1 MSEIK
6 VLKTVNDSENSQS
19 VKLKNLSAENARLNS
34 EYRETAA
41 LLVRR
46 ELELAECRYRLK
58 SMTAMYEEVCTS
70 LSWAS
75 TAPIRKIL
83 DKAKR
88 TYFRSSQ
95 STLSAPLASST
106 GFVTEFK
113 SGSQQWLAN
122 LYSCPDK
129 LIRTGEN
136 DPFPPARLEI
146 LYVYKIASFGGVERV
161 LLNRAEAFK
170 RHNMA
175 CRISLFFYED
185 EGALARLSEYI
196 MAHALESHVRIVTR
210 IDAADYD
217 YVFSIDTP
225 EALNAGIPPEKL
237 VFECHTTYQD
247 ELIYL
252 SKLPDGIRLVAV
264 PSESARRDVAER
276 VPALKDKLVVV
287 RNFIP
292 GHDASVSGES
302 VIWKKRPLLYL
313 GRLDDHK
320 NYREVLDIF
329 QTYRE
334 LFADDLFLLLVG
346 PVLRSID
353 LPAEIS
359 RRNIGDST
367 VLLPPVAF
375 DRAWHVYEAV
385 KQNQGI
391 FVSSS
396 MAESFG
402 LSAAEALTSGL
413 PVLLSGIS
421 AHIDLVAGSMANLYP
436 LGDAVAGAGKLRG
449 LIEKYDR
456 AVIDAET
463 FGRQF
468 SEDKFVTDW
477 QSLLALLK

>member
-19 VKLKNLSAENARLNS
+19 VKLKNLSAENARLRT
-34 EYRETAA
+34 ECRETAA

-58 SMTAMYEEVCTS
+58 SMIAMYEEVCTS

-95 STLSAPLASST
+95 STLSAPLASSA
-106 GFVTEFK
+106 GFVAEFNDVSRK
-113 SGSQQWLAN
+113 WLTN
-122 LYSCPDK
+122 LYCSPDK
-129 LIRTGEN
+129 LDRTGDNESS
-136 DPFPPARLEI
+136 PSPRIEI

-170 RHNMA
+170 RHGLA
-175 CRISLFFYED
+175 YRISLFFYED
-185 EGALARLSEYI
+185 EGALAQLREYI
-196 MAHALESHVRIVTR
+196 VTHALESYVRIVTR

-225 EALNAGIPPEKL
+225 EVLNAGILMEKL
-237 VFECHTTYQD
+237 IFECHSTYQN

-252 SKLPDGIRLVAV
+252 SKLPDKVRLVAV

-292 GHDASVSGES
+292 VHEATVSGES
-302 VIWKKRPLLYL
+302 VVWTKRPLLYL

-320 NYREVLDIF
+320 NYKEVLDIF

-334 LFADDLFLLLVG
+334 LFADDFFLLLVG
-346 PVLRSID
+346 PVLRNSD

-359 RRNIGDST
+359 RRNISDRT
-367 VLLPPVAF
+367 VLLPPVGF
-375 DRAWHVYEAV
+375 DMAWHVYETV

-402 LSAAEALTSGL
+402 LSAAEALTFGI

-436 LGDAVAGAGKLRG
+436 LGNATAGARKLKE
-449 LIEKYDR
+449 LVENYDR

-463 FGRQF
+463 FGCQF
-468 SEDKFVTDW
+468 SEAKFLADW